1 MPLCCTCSDVPH
13 CSGYPHVRLPTKV
26 FETQAQRIPATLS
39 SAVSLSA
46 RRGTSAVSRVA
57 RPVRGLRFFLRS

>member
-1 MPLCCTCSDVPH
+1 MPLCCICSDVPRYA
-13 CSGYPHVRLPTKV
+13 GYPHVRTPIKV

-57 RPVRGLRFFLRS
+57 RPVRGLRFFMRS